1 MFPVLVSVGPITVYT
16 VNIFYIISW
25 CVFSFLF
32 WRYLRHHGMLEERIF
47 DLTFYATLGSILGA
61 RLGFVF
67 LYPQLFS
74 ASILLVGAFWV
85 QPGVWIQAG
94 IFSLFLVFYL
104 YSKRIRTNV
113 AQVFDAGILALPWTL
128 FLIMIGE
135 FLHGGEIGKPTTSF
149 LGVRFPGDDVV
160 RHPVHLYESSV
171 LLIVGIVFFVT
182 MNRALQ
188 DKWPHGLIGS
198 LLLVVLTP
206 LLFIVEFFKMSPVYL
221 YGITIT
227 QWMYVAVFAQSF
239 GIVFT
244 KGGIYERI
252 VYTISRR
259 GSKKSSGGAGADQAT
274 NERVETSGSVSGSGS
289 RE

>member
-1 MFPVLVSVGPITVYT
+1 MFPILLSVGPITIYT
-16 VNIFYIISW
+16 VNLFYIVSW

-47 DLTFYATLGSILGA
+47 DLTFYATLGAIVGA

-74 ASILLVGAFWV
+74 ASMLLVGAFWV

-94 IFSLFLVFYL
+94 ILSLFLVFYL

-113 AQVFDAGILALPWTL
+113 SQVFDAGILALPWTL
-128 FLIMIGE
+128 FFIMIGG
-135 FLHGGEIGKPTTSF
+135 FLHGEKIGKPTASF

-160 RHPVHLYESSV
+160 RHPVHLYEAFI
-171 LLIVGIVFFVT
+171 LLIVGVVFFVI

-188 DKWPHGLIGS
+188 EKWPHGLIGS

-206 LLFIVEFFKMSPVYL
+206 LLFMVEFFKISPVYL

-252 VYTISRR
+252 VSAISRR
-259 GSKKSSGGAGADQAT
+259 DSKKSSGGTGADQGT
-274 NERVETSGSVSGSGS
+274 DERVKTSGSVSGSGS